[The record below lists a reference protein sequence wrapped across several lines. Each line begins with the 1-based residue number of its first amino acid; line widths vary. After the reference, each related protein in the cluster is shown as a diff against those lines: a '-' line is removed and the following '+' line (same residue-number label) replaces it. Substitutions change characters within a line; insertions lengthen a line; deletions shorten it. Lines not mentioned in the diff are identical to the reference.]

1 MNDPALL
8 ELFTC
13 LQKAGFPLGLAE
25 YHLLLEAI
33 NAGFGT
39 RDRTSLAQLCSAIW
53 VKSQR
58 EEQIFQDYFN
68 QIIPERLEEEFFSK
82 ETKENNSTDIE
93 SIPIQKKQLTP
104 KKYNTA
110 RIILFLVLGLAG
122 CVIAIGSTFILKKF
136 ITAKDT
142 ESHISTL
149 AFSNSFILDPSL
161 TYFTVDINEK
171 AAHIKITRTGRNH
184 GTVSAELNVGKNC
197 LPDEPNYTL
206 QLDDVHQVNDS
217 PQIIRFEGGK
227 TGEKTI
233 FLPIFNDGKN
243 DFFQKYIRLCL
254 TKPQGKVQLGNP
266 KKAVLVVQNKDYLSK
281 VLHSENLE
289 LLLIISTCIILLL
302 VVWKMWKNR
311 QTASSRDE
319 ALIPETYANLPK
331 TMLSP
336 EVIRTMADEIQ
347 VAKAIRQSDNRLSE
361 LFPLIVNDLRLTHR
375 QMKQGWRYLRR
386 FSRREGPPIELDLAA
401 TIEQVAQ
408 YGILLNPVL
417 VPRRTN
423 RIELLLLIDRDGS
436 MVPFHHLCEEL
447 VDTALRGGRFSQ
459 VRVYYFHNCPDE
471 YLYRD
476 RYHLEAQAI
485 DDCLSNLPKARTV
498 CLIFSDAGAARG
510 RSNSRR
516 RRLTKFFLKELG
528 QYVRYTT
535 WLNPV
540 PRARWETTTAHD
552 IAALVPMFELNRQ
565 EFYRAIDVLRGR
577 ALR

>member
-53 VKSQR
+53 IKSQR
-58 EEQIFQDYFN
+58 EEQIFHDYFN
-68 QIIPERLEEEFFSK
+68 QIIPERLEEEFFPK
-82 ETKENNSTDIE
+82 ETNSTDIE
-93 SIPIQKKQLTP
+93 SRPNQNKQP
-104 KKYNTA
+104 SSKKYNTDG
-110 RIILFLVLGLAG
+110 IILFLKLGFVGFVVA
-122 CVIAIGSTFILKKF
+122 IASIFFLKRPTPPEENNSIYGTLVF
-136 ITAKDT
+136 DNAPFVVAQFTA
-142 ESHISTL
+142 
-149 AFSNSFILDPSL
+149 
-161 TYFTVDINEK
+161 NETDK
-171 AAHIKITRTGRNH
+171 TANIKIIRTKGNY
-184 GTVSAELNVGKNC
+184 GAVSAILNISENISEASRINTT
-197 LPDEPNYTL
+197 P
-206 QLDDVHQVNDS
+206 QVI
-217 PQIIRFEGGK
+217 QFAH
-227 TGEKTI
+227 GERVKTI
-233 FLPIFNDGKN
+233 QIPIINNNKAEL
-243 DFFQKYIRLCL
+243 DFPITLNL
-254 TKPQGKVQLGNP
+254 SDPQGGVKLDENSVASLIIQDDDGGIFAGLKP
-266 KKAVLVVQNKDYLSK
+266 FF
-281 VLHSENLE
+281 ENLE
-289 LLLIISTCIILLL
+289 RLWFTTICIIFMLL
-302 VVWKMWKNR
+302 VWKLWKIR
-311 QTASSRDE
+311 QTASATDE
-319 ALIPETYANLPK
+319 ALIPETYTNLPK
-331 TMLSP
+331 TMLSA

-347 VAKAIRQSDNRLSE
+347 VAKAIRQSDNQLRE
-361 LFPLIVNDLRLTHR
+361 FPLIVNDLPVTHR

-386 FSRREGPPIELDLAA
+386 FSREGPPIELDLAA

-423 RIELLLLIDRDGS
+423 RIELLLLIDTDGS

-447 VDTALRGGRFSQ
+447 ADTALRGGRFSQ

-476 RYHLEAQAI
+476 RYHLEAEPI
-485 DDCLSNLPKARTV
+485 DNCLSNLPKARTV

-540 PRARWETTTAHD
+540 PRDRWETTTAHD

>member
-39 RDRTSLAQLCSAIW
+39 RDRTSLAQLCSALW

-68 QIIPERLEEEFFSK
+68 QIIPERLEEEFFPK
-82 ETKENNSTDIE
+82 ETNSTYIE
-93 SIPIQKKQLTP
+93 LRANQNKQPTR
-104 KKYNTA
+104 KKYNIIDG
-110 RIILFLVLGLAG
+110 IILFLKLGFVG
-122 CVIAIGSTFILKKF
+122 CVVAIASIFFLKKPTSPNENHSIYGTLVF
-136 ITAKDT
+136 DKASFFVAQFTANEADKTAKIKIIRTKGNYGAVSAILNVSENISEASRVDT
-142 ESHISTL
+142 TPQVIQFAHGEKVKTIQIPINNNNKAELDFPITL
-149 AFSNSFILDPSL
+149 SLSDPQGGVKLDENSVASL
-161 TYFTVDINEK
+161 TI
-171 AAHIKITRTGRNH
+171 
-184 GTVSAELNVGKNC
+184 
-197 LPDEPNYTL
+197 
-206 QLDDVHQVNDS
+206 QDDD
-217 PQIIRFEGGK
+217 GG
-227 TGEKTI
+227 I
-233 FLPIFNDGKN
+233 FAGLKP
-243 DFFQKYIRLCL
+243 FF
-254 TKPQGKVQLGNP
+254 
-266 KKAVLVVQNKDYLSK
+266 D
-281 VLHSENLE
+281 NLE
-289 LLLIISTCIILLL
+289 LLWFTATCIIFMLLF
-302 VVWKMWKNR
+302 WKLWKIR
-311 QTASSRDE
+311 QTFTIDE
-319 ALIPETYANLPK
+319 ALIPETYTNLSK
-331 TMLSP
+331 TMLSA

-347 VAKAIRQSDNRLSE
+347 VAKAIRQSDNQLRE
-361 LFPLIVNDLRLTHR
+361 FPLIVNDLPVTHR

-386 FSRREGPPIELDLAA
+386 FSREGPPSELDLAA
-401 TIEQVAQ
+401 TIQQVAQ

-423 RIELLLLIDRDGS
+423 RIELLLLIDTDGS

-476 RYHLEAQAI
+476 RYHLEAEPI

-510 RSNSRR
+510 GLNSRR

-552 IAALVPMFELNRQ
+552 IAALVAMFELNRQ
-565 EFYRAIDVLRGR
+565 EFYRAIDILRGR
-577 ALR
+577 TLR

>member
-53 VKSQR
+53 IKSQR
-58 EEQIFQDYFN
+58 EEQIFHDYFN
-68 QIIPERLEEEFFSK
+68 QIIPERLEEEFFPK

-93 SIPIQKKQLTP
+93 SRANQNKQLTR
-104 KKYNTA
+104 KKYLIDG
-110 RIILFLVLGLAG
+110 IILFLKLGFVGFVVA
-122 CVIAIGSTFILKKF
+122 IASIFFLKKPTPPEENNSIYGTLVF
-136 ITAKDT
+136 DNAPFVVAQFTA
-142 ESHISTL
+142 
-149 AFSNSFILDPSL
+149 
-161 TYFTVDINEK
+161 NETDK
-171 AAHIKITRTGRNH
+171 TANIKIIRTKGNY
-184 GTVSAELNVGKNC
+184 GAVSAILNISENISEASRINTT
-197 LPDEPNYTL
+197 P
-206 QLDDVHQVNDS
+206 QVI
-217 PQIIRFEGGK
+217 QFAH
-227 TGEKTI
+227 GERVKTI
-233 FLPIFNDGKN
+233 QIPIINNNKAEL
-243 DFFQKYIRLCL
+243 DFPITLNL
-254 TKPQGKVQLGNP
+254 SDPQGGVKLDENSVASLIIQDDDGGIFAGLKP
-266 KKAVLVVQNKDYLSK
+266 FF
-281 VLHSENLE
+281 ENLE
-289 LLLIISTCIILLL
+289 RLWFTTICIIFMLL
-302 VVWKMWKNR
+302 VWKLWKIR
-311 QTASSRDE
+311 QTASATDE
-319 ALIPETYANLPK
+319 ALIPETYTNLPK
-331 TMLSP
+331 TMLSA

-347 VAKAIRQSDNRLSE
+347 VAKAIRQSDNQLRE
-361 LFPLIVNDLRLTHR
+361 FPLIVNDLPVTHR

-386 FSRREGPPIELDLAA
+386 FSREGPPIELDLAA

-423 RIELLLLIDRDGS
+423 RIELLLLIDTDGS

-447 VDTALRGGRFSQ
+447 ADTALRGGRFSQ

-476 RYHLEAQAI
+476 RYHLEAEPI
-485 DDCLSNLPKARTV
+485 DNCLSNLPKARTV

-540 PRARWETTTAHD
+540 PRDRWETTTAHD